1 MVENVVDQNQAYVI
15 VEFASAFDM
24 CRPID
29 LDARIKYL
37 KKLHTLHGTNYIHEI
52 PKVDDGRKDYNISLL
67 QKRKLNCSEKK
78 ITHQFQNVWP
88 IFNKVWLQYREC
100 IKDQHINFV
109 NHILSNYTITH
120 PDVCDLMMILITIA
134 PSTRPLEQSFSKL
147 CKICFKDRNNL
158 LIKNLETLYLL
169 AANNYPKID
178 YVKTIEIL
186 ESHWLLGLFVCC
198 LCFQSALSE
207 FMYVYHSFFLYIYRV
222 LGFWL
227 KFFIFKLFILMKEKL
242 SPFSAY
248 AKFFHRWKF

>member
-1 MVENVVDQNQAYVI
+1 MIKNMVENVVDQNQAYVI

-178 YVKTIEIL
+178 YVKTIETL
-186 ESHWLLGLFVCC
+186 ESH
-198 LCFQSALSE
+198 
-207 FMYVYHSFFLYIYRV
+207 
-222 LGFWL
+222 
-227 KFFIFKLFILMKEKL
+227 
-242 SPFSAY
+242 
-248 AKFFHRWKF
+248 